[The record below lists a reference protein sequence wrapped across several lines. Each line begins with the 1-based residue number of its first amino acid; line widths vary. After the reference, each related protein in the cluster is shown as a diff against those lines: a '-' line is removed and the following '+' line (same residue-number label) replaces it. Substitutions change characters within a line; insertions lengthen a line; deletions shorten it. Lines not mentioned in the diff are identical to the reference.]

1 VKIVLIPH
9 GDDPMDDRVNMWLA
23 RRGIVPEVRRPFR
36 GEALGPVD
44 QSVAASVI
52 YGGPF
57 DAFAHDR
64 FPFLAEEARWIEGCL
79 ARDVP
84 LLGICQ
90 GAQQI
95 AHVLGAAVGPPD
107 PVVHEFG
114 YYPLVPTEAGRALI
128 PEGLHVAQAHWHGFG
143 LPAGAER
150 LAASAAYPV
159 QAMRYGLAHAFQFHA
174 EVTPAGF
181 RRWQA
186 RDWAPWGRP
195 GVQPRAEQDRLMALH
210 DAAQDRWF
218 NAFLDRVLGP
228 LLQGCCRPDAED
240 GHVEPPDRGSTAAG
254 AAQALSR

>member
-1 VKIVLIPH
+1 MQIVLIRH
-9 GDDPMDDRVNMWLA
+9 GDDPMDDRVSLWLA
-23 RRGIVPEVRRPFR
+23 RNGVTPEVRRPFR

-44 QSVAASVI
+44 GSVAASVI

-64 FPFLAEEARWIEGCL
+64 FPFLADEARWIEGCL
-79 ARDVP
+79 ARAVP

-95 AHVLGAAVGPPD
+95 AHVLGAPVGPLD

-114 YYPLVPTEAGRALI
+114 YYPLQPTEAGRALI
-128 PEGLHVAQAHWHGFG
+128 PQGLRVAQSHWHGFG
-143 LPAGAER
+143 LPSGAEH
-150 LAASAAYPV
+150 LAGTADYPV
-159 QAMRYGLAHAFQFHA
+159 QAMRHGSAYAFQFHA

-186 RDWAPWGRP
+186 RDRAPWGKP
-195 GVQPRAEQDRLMALH
+195 GVQPRPEQDRLMALH

-218 NAFLDRVLGP
+218 NGFLDGLLGRACAARQWRALPGRVGLDADVKADNATQP
-228 LLQGCCRPDAED
+228 RP
-240 GHVEPPDRGSTAAG
+240 TA
-254 AAQALSR
+254 